1 MTMRSPTGFSGSMTN
16 PSKSRPF
23 RFVAVLAA
31 CAMALSVAPSA
42 RAQSCPG
49 DLDDN
54 GIINGADLGILLTNW
69 GACGSFVESV
79 SPSHGSVLGGGVITI
94 TGGRLAEASAVTIGG
109 VPCTGVTVLTPTA
122 VRAVTPAGVEGEA
135 AIRVTTPAGTVLSP
149 QAFLYVQQSVGSI
162 QPNNGGY
169 AGGTPITITGEYL
182 AGTTGVT
189 VGGVPA
195 TNVVNVNPT
204 TVTAVTPPGSL
215 GTVDVVVTGAKGT
228 VTVAGGFTYFSVP
241 SWATVVELIPDPAVV
256 TDATMRAAIATS
268 GRPWRV
274 RDTATQIEMLL
285 VPPGAFMMGCT
296 ASNGY
301 GCVANES
308 PRHAVTL
315 TQAFY
320 LGRYELTQAE
330 WTATMGTN
338 PAAFQGF
345 SDSPSHPVEQVSW
358 SAIQAYLAATGM
370 RLPSEAEWEYACR
383 AGTTTA
389 YNNGSNDDLTAVA
402 IAWYAQNSGSQTRA
416 VGGKAANALG
426 LHDMAGN
433 VWEWVNDWSGTYS
446 GSAQINPTGPAS
458 GGYRVLR
465 GGGWPSNPPG
475 YVRSSVRTSSGPYTQ
490 YYDAGFRVAR
500 NP

>member
-1 MTMRSPTGFSGSMTN
+1 MTKRNPTRFSGYMIN
-16 PSKSRPF
+16 PSTVLPF
-23 RFVAVLAA
+23 RFVAVLSA
-31 CAMALSVAPSA
+31 CAMALSVAPFA

-49 DLDDN
+49 DLDGN
-54 GIINGADLGILLTNW
+54 GMINGADLGILLTNW
-69 GACGSFVESV
+69 GACGAFVESV

-109 VPCTGVTVLTPTA
+109 VPCAGVTVLTPTS

-149 QAFLYVQQSVGSI
+149 QSFLYVQQSVGSI

-169 AGGTPITITGEYL
+169 AGGTPITITGANL

-195 TNVVNVNPT
+195 TNVVNVNST

-215 GTVDVVVTGAKGT
+215 GTVDVVVTGVKGT
-228 VTVAGGFTYFSVP
+228 VAVVGGFTFVSVP
-241 SWATVVELIPDPAVV
+241 SWATVLELMPDPTVV
-256 TDATMRAAIATS
+256 TDAAMRTAIAAS

-274 RDTATQIEMLL
+274 RHTATQIEMLL
-285 VPPGAFMMGCT
+285 VPPGTFMMGCT
-296 ASNGY
+296 ASNSY
-301 GCVANES
+301 GCVVNEN

-315 TQAFY
+315 TSPFY
-320 LGRYELTQAE
+320 VGRYEVTQAQ
-330 WTATMGTN
+330 WTATMGFN
-338 PAAFQGF
+338 PSGFQGF
-345 SDSPSHPVEQVSW
+345 SDSPSLPVEQVSW
-358 SAIQAYLAATGM
+358 TAVQAYLAATGM
-370 RLPSEAEWEYACR
+370 RLPTEGEWEYACR

-389 YNNGSNDDLTAVA
+389 FNNGSSDDATATA
-402 IAWYAQNSGSQTRA
+402 IAWYAPNSGSRPHA

-426 LHDMAGN
+426 LHDMSGN
-433 VWEWVNDWSGTYS
+433 VWEWVSDWSGTYS
-446 GSAQINPTGPAS
+446 ASAQTNPTGPAS

-465 GGGWPSNPPG
+465 GGSFLNNPAG
-475 YVRSSVRTSSGPYTQ
+475 FVRSSVRTSSGPDTQ